1 MKYCKKC
8 AYPENHPFGIIFDSN
23 GVCSGC
29 NVHDEKDTLDW
40 NERINKLH
48 KLLDR
53 YKNTSKNNYDCIIP
67 VSGDKDSYYV
77 VDIIKNHFNMNPLLV
92 SYNTHF
98 NTLTGI
104 RNLQNLK
111 TKFGCDLYQ
120 QNVNPEFAKKIVRYS
135 LKKMGSIFWHNH
147 AGSTVFPI
155 HIATRL
161 NIPLIIWG
169 LHQGVDQVGM
179 FSHEDEVEMT
189 RKYRKEHDL
198 MGFEAEDLV
207 DLEDFP
213 SEIKNDMKKY
223 FYPTDDAI
231 SKVALRGIYLSN
243 YIRWDSKTQH
253 EKMIKKYDYNT
264 LGQIRTFNTY
274 ENVSNLLYD
283 DIHDYIKMIKHGYS
297 KVTDHVCQEI
307 RLNRMSRE
315 EGVSSIN
322 YYQKNKIRHKKLFL
336 EWLGMDGSEFDNNL
350 DKFRN
355 FSEINGDFE
364 INGRTKYQ
372 NEFIVNSVEKDN
384 PELHSF
390 YKGLYL

>member
-1 MKYCKKC
+1 
-8 AYPENHPFGIIFDSN
+8 
-23 GVCSGC
+23 
-29 NVHDEKDTLDW
+29 
-40 NERINKLH
+40 
-48 KLLDR
+48 
-53 YKNTSKNNYDCIIP
+53 
-67 VSGDKDSYYV
+67 
-77 VDIIKNHFNMNPLLV
+77 
-92 SYNTHF
+92 
-98 NTLTGI
+98 
-104 RNLQNLK
+104 
-111 TKFGCDLYQ
+111 
-120 QNVNPEFAKKIVRYS
+120 
-135 LKKMGSIFWHNH
+135 
-147 AGSTVFPI
+147 
-155 HIATRL
+155 
-161 NIPLIIWG
+161 
-169 LHQGVDQVGM
+169 M

-336 EWLGMDGSEFDNNL
+336 EWLGMDVSEFDNNL